1 MATSPDYV
9 EFVCEQ
15 IKDVGT
21 VRYRKM
27 FGEYMVY
34 VDDRPVLLV
43 CDNMVYVKIRDEISG
58 LMQGAETGRPYEG
71 AKEHYLLDVENG
83 QLAKSVTSIL
93 TAVTPVPKQKKKIKK

>member
-15 IKDVGT
+15 IKDAGT

-43 CDNMVYVKIRDEISG
+43 CDNMVYVKICDEISG
-58 LMQGAETGRPYEG
+58 LMQGAETSRPYEG

-93 TAVTPVPKQKKKIKK
+93 TSVTPVPKQKKKMKK